1 MYEQDSEDQRLEQ
14 LSEQAASEK
23 DPKKFIELIGELN
36 ILLKEKRSSASD
48 KKVDW
53 LRSNNRAN
61 QIGWF
66 PW

>member
-1 MYEQDSEDQRLEQ
+1 MYEQDSDDQRLEQ

-48 KKVDW
+48 KKAD
-53 LRSNNRAN
+53 
-61 QIGWF
+61 
-66 PW
+66 